1 MSLKETRAC
10 RRWAYETF
18 GGVEVGNRRRA
29 RRVVA
34 MAAGL
39 AARPAGTV
47 TDVFDDLAD
56 REGAYRLLSNA
67 AVSGQSLAQAMCE
80 ATAQKCALLGKV
92 YVPIDGSSL
101 SLHDPKG
108 IRGLGGVG
116 AWKDYGRG
124 LQVIT
129 ALALDAQGVAVGVCA
144 QSWWARTQPS
154 PKRGCGRRKLADK
167 ETRFARATLDDATG
181 RLREHAPNTL
191 AVSVMDRGFDC
202 WPVLQTAREGAHFIV
217 RAQHDRR
224 LTNDP
229 RGKRHY
235 LRETLLSQPVR
246 GRYQVDVPARA
257 GRAAR
262 VAHMQLQATCI
273 TLELRVARKRREYV
287 ELNAVLAREVD
298 GPQAAS
304 LSWMLLTTEPID
316 TLEQMVDV
324 VRGYTFRWRIEE
336 MHRIWKRGGCNVEDT
351 QLRSRGA
358 IEKWAILHC
367 AVATRALRLS
377 QLARTQPEVLAT
389 EEFTQPEIDAAI
401 VLRRR
406 RTKLHLG
413 DVPSLGEIVRM
424 IADIGGYTGKSSGG
438 PPGPT
443 VIARGLERLGVAAQV
458 VEAMQRRKKPK
469 KVTNG

>member
-18 GGVEVGNRRRA
+18 GGMEVGNRRRA
-29 RRVVA
+29 HRVVA
-34 MAAGL
+34 VASTL

-56 REGAYRLLSNA
+56 REGAYRLLSNP
-67 AVSGQSLAQAMCE
+67 AVSCQSLAQAMCE
-80 ATAQKCALLGKV
+80 ATAQQCARVGKV

-101 SLHDPKG
+101 SLRDPKG

-116 AWKDYGRG
+116 AWKDDGRG

-154 PKRGCGRRKLADK
+154 PKRRCSRRKLADK
-167 ETRFARATLDDATG
+167 ETRFARATLDDATQ

-191 AVSVMDRGFDC
+191 AIGVMDRGFDC

-217 RAQHDRR
+217 RAQYDRR
-224 LTNDP
+224 LANGP
-229 RGKRHY
+229 RGGKRY

-262 VAHMQLQATCI
+262 VAPMQLQATRV
-273 TLELRVARKRREYV
+273 TLELRVTKRKREYV
-287 ELNAVLAREVD
+287 EINAVLAREVN
-298 GPQAAS
+298 GPRAAS

-316 TLEQMVDV
+316 TLEQMVEV

-351 QLRSRGA
+351 QLRSRDA
-358 IEKWAILHC
+358 IQKWATLHC
-367 AVATRALRLS
+367 AVATRALRLT
-377 QLARTQPEVLAT
+377 QLARTRPEVPAT
-389 EEFTQPEIDAAI
+389 EQFTQTEIDAAI
-401 VLRRR
+401 VLRRK
-406 RTKLHLG
+406 RTAFQLG
-413 DVPSLGEIVRM
+413 DVPTLGELVRM
-424 IADIGGYTGKSSGG
+424 IADLGGYTGKSSGG

-443 VIARGLERLGVAAQV
+443 VIARGLERIDVAAQV
-458 VEAMQRRKKPK
+458 VKAMRTRKKPR